1 MFSAGSLDSPNQLE
15 AIWEFRFQAQA
26 LLADDLDAI
35 SSLSWRSALLAD
47 FGGTI
52 LRHLIHGIS

>member
-1 MFSAGSLDSPNQLE
+1 MRADDHNFLQNGRSIFFITGLDSPNQLE

-35 SSLSWRSALLAD
+35 SSLS
-47 FGGTI
+47 
-52 LRHLIHGIS
+52 

>member
-35 SSLSWRSALLAD
+35 SSLS
-47 FGGTI
+47 
-52 LRHLIHGIS
+52 